1 MNVKKYRKKPE
12 DVLTVRYTPETI
24 DDCLSFLESG
34 NVKYSITF
42 GKQGEAELKILI
54 DRATKSVEYGDY
66 IVRDEYDEYFLY
78 KSYDFGLIYEPIDKS
93 GDMFIEINSAI
104 TNLNY
109 AVNIDDIESIER
121 GFVDISG
128 GKEVT
133 IIKTKFS
140 SGGWKA
146 KETPEEILKKIANAG
161 VIKNESN

>member
-12 DVLTVRYTPETI
+12 EILAVRYTPETV
-24 DDCLSFLESG
+24 DDCVKFLEND

-42 GKQGEAELKILI
+42 DEKGKSELKILNG
-54 DRATKSVEYGDY
+54 RATELVAYGDY
-66 IVRDEYDEYFLY
+66 ILRDKYGEYFLY
-78 KSYDFGLIYEPIDKS
+78 KSHDFGLIYEPIDES

-121 GFVDISG
+121 GFVGISG
-128 GKEVT
+128 SKEVT
-133 IIKTKFS
+133 IIKKKF
-140 SGGWKA
+140 GGGFNA

-161 VIKNESN
+161 VIKNESD